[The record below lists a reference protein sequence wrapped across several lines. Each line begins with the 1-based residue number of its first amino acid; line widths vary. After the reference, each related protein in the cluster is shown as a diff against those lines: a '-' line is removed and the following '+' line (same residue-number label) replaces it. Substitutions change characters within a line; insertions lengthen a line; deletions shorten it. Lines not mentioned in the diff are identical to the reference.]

1 MEKFF
6 RCYYY
11 KLYDNKTRPVVN
23 VCLIEKDGIWC
34 RGIAICHP
42 IDYGFLKNSEGRHIA
57 INRALSAWMMKKNS
71 YPAFLHLDRGR
82 DTSMRIFDL
91 LFQEK
96 FKSGYDVVLM
106 DYELLQINKQDAKR
120 ITKLKRRA
128 NVSI

>member
-1 MEKFF
+1 MEKIFK
-6 RCYYY
+6 RYYY
-11 KLYDNKTRPVVN
+11 KLYDNKTRPIIN
-23 VCLIEKDGIWC
+23 VCLIEKDDIWC

-42 IDYGFLKNSEGRHIA
+42 TDYKTLKNREGRHIA
-57 INRALSAWMMKKNS
+57 LNRALSAWIMKENS
-71 YPAFLHLDRGR
+71 YPAVLHLAQGR

-96 FKSGYDVVLM
+96 FKSGFNVTLM